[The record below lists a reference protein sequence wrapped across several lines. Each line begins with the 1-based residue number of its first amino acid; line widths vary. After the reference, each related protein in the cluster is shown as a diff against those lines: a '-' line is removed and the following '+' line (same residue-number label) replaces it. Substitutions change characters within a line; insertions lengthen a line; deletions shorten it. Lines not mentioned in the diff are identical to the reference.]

1 MFAVDL
7 HAHTRFFHGHPT
19 LGRGFDPFGAR
30 MLAGMARYRGL
41 DAVVTTNHDYYRE
54 FDLGGSGTAGEN
66 SAVAGDDSFALLPG
80 IEVTTP
86 RGHVL
91 VVGPDPPSETSPG
104 ELTPSET
111 VEIAHERDCA
121 AIIAHPYRNST
132 VREADADFD
141 AVEVNGKGTD
151 PTRWVE
157 QLARNRDLPLVGGS
171 DAHYPFEVGRAYTEV
186 EADELTP
193 ESVVDAIR
201 DGRVAPSVDRS
212 PGQRLLRWVYKQI
225 HGQKGWLSRP
235 DLAPP
240 GLGTPP
246 GEEENVPPRRETE

>member
-7 HAHTRFFHGHPT
+7 HAHTRFFHGHPN
-19 LGRGFDPFGAR
+19 LGRAFDPLGAR

-41 DAVVTTNHDYYRE
+41 DAVVTTNHDYYRD
-54 FDLGGSGTAGEN
+54 FDLSN
-66 SAVAGDDSFALLPG
+66 DSFALLPG
-80 IEVTTP
+80 IEVTTT
-86 RGHVL
+86 RGHAL
-91 VVGPDPPSETSPG
+91 VVGPDPPSETVPG
-104 ELTPSET
+104 ELTPAET
-111 VEIAHERDCA
+111 VELAHERGCA

-157 QLARNRDLPLVGGS
+157 QLARNRNLPLVGGS
-171 DAHYPFEVGRAYTEV
+171 DAHYPVEVGRAYTEV

-193 ESVVDAIR
+193 ESVVEAIR

-212 PGQRLLRWVYKQI
+212 PGQRLLRRAYKQI
-225 HGQKGWLSRP
+225 HSQKGWLSRP
-235 DLAPP
+235 DLEPP

-246 GEEENVPPRRETE
+246 GEEESVPPRRETE